1 MHKSCI
7 NNRKSKVKIHKVQI
21 FMQKLLHF
29 NEYGGIFYLAI
40 KIVTKKLEDKTMKKL
55 IAILLTLVLVV
66 GAFASCGGT
75 TEETTA
81 AAGDETT
88 AAAEDTTAPA
98 STEVLK
104 VIDIALTSEE
114 YGFAVKKG
122 DAELLKKLND
132 FLAKIEKDGTYEA
145 IMNKY
150 FGDGTPE
157 GVVIADTAV
166 GAKDNQIVIATNAAF
181 PPFEYVE
188 GDKYFGVEIEIM
200 ALFAKEIG
208 KNLAINDME
217 FDSVCTAV
225 AEGTCDIGASGLTIT
240 ENRKEILDF
249 STPYYNA
256 SQKLIA
262 AANDTAFDA
271 CKTVEDCEAV
281 LKSLKKGTKIGFQTG
296 TTGAYYID
304 GDADWGFEGYENLEG
319 VGFTSGAFAV
329 QDIINGNV
337 SYVIIDEAPAKS
349 LVAGVNG

>member
-1 MHKSCI
+1 
-7 NNRKSKVKIHKVQI
+7 
-21 FMQKLLHF
+21 
-29 NEYGGIFYLAI
+29 
-40 KIVTKKLEDKTMKKL
+40 MKKT
-55 IAILLTLVLVV
+55 IAILLSLVFVIA
-66 GAFASCGGT
+66 AFAACGGN
-75 TEETTA
+75 TEETT

-88 AAAEDTTAPA
+88 AAATTDL
-98 STEVLK
+98 LK

-122 DAELLKKLND
+122 NAELLGQLNT
-132 FLAKIEKDGTYEA
+132 FLNKVKNDGTYEA

-166 GAKDNQIVIATNAAF
+166 GAKENQIVIATNAAF

-188 GDKYFGVEIEIM
+188 GDKYYGVEIELM

-208 KNLAINDME
+208 KNLAVNDME

-240 ENRKEILDF
+240 ETRKEILDF
-249 STPYYNA
+249 TDAYYNA
-256 SQKLIA
+256 SQKLIVA
-262 AANDTAFDA
+262 ADDTSFDA
-271 CKTVEDCEAV
+271 CTTVEDVEAV
-281 LKSLKKGTKIGFQTG
+281 LKGFAEGTKIGYQTG

-304 GDADWGFEGYENLEG
+304 GDADWGFDGYANIEG
-319 VGFTSGAFAV
+319 VGYTSGAFAV
-329 QDIINGNV
+329 QDILNDNIAC
-337 SYVIIDEAPAKS
+337 VIIDEAPANS

>member
-1 MHKSCI
+1 
-7 NNRKSKVKIHKVQI
+7 
-21 FMQKLLHF
+21 
-29 NEYGGIFYLAI
+29 
-40 KIVTKKLEDKTMKKL
+40 MKKL
-55 IAILLTLVLVV
+55 VAILLTLVLVV
-66 GAFASCGGT
+66 GAFAACGGN
-75 TEETTA
+75 TEETTS
-81 AAGDETT
+81 AGDETT
-88 AAAEDTTAPA
+88 AAA
-98 STEVLK
+98 TETLK

-122 DAELLKKLND
+122 NAELLGQLNT
-132 FLAKIEKDGTYEA
+132 FLTKIKNDGTYEA

-157 GVVIADTAV
+157 GVLIADTTV
-166 GAKDNQIVIATNAAF
+166 GAKENQIVIATNAAF

-200 ALFAKEIG
+200 ALFAQEIG

-240 ENRKEILDF
+240 ETRKEILDF
-249 STPYYNA
+249 TDAYYNA

-271 CKTVEDCEAV
+271 CTTAEDCEAV
-281 LKSLKKGTKIGFQTG
+281 LKGLAEGTKIGYQTG

-304 GDADWGFEGYENLEG
+304 GDADWGFDGYANLEG
-319 VGFTSGAFAV
+319 VGYTSGAFAV
-329 QDIINGNV
+329 QDILNGNIA
-337 SYVIIDEAPAKS
+337 YVIIDEAPAKS

>member
-1 MHKSCI
+1 
-7 NNRKSKVKIHKVQI
+7 
-21 FMQKLLHF
+21 
-29 NEYGGIFYLAI
+29 
-40 KIVTKKLEDKTMKKL
+40 MKKI
-55 IAILLTLVLVV
+55 IAVLLTLVLVV
-66 GAFASCGGT
+66 GAFAACGGT

-81 AAGDETT
+81 PGGEETT
-88 AAAEDTTAPA
+88 AG

-122 DAELLKKLND
+122 NTELLGQLND
-132 FLAKIEKDGTYEA
+132 FLAEVKQDGTYEA

-166 GAKDNQIVIATNAAF
+166 GAKENQIVIATNAAF

-188 GDKYFGVEIEIM
+188 GDKYYGVEIELM
-200 ALFAKEIG
+200 ALFAQKIG
-208 KNLAINDME
+208 KNLAVNDME

-240 ENRKEILDF
+240 EARKEILDF
-249 STPYYNA
+249 TDAYYNA

-281 LKSLKKGTKIGFQTG
+281 LKGLAEGTKIGYQTG

-304 GDADWGFEGYENLEG
+304 GDADWGFDGYANLEG
-319 VGFTSGAFAV
+319 VGYTSGAFAV
-329 QDIINGNV
+329 QDILNGNV
-337 SYVIIDEAPAKS
+337 AYVIIDEAPANS
-349 LVAGVNG
+349 LVKGVNG

>member
-1 MHKSCI
+1 
-7 NNRKSKVKIHKVQI
+7 
-21 FMQKLLHF
+21 
-29 NEYGGIFYLAI
+29 
-40 KIVTKKLEDKTMKKL
+40 MKKL

-66 GAFASCGGT
+66 CAFASCGGT

-81 AAGDETT
+81 PAGDETT
-88 AAAEDTTAPA
+88 AAADETTAA
-98 STEVLK
+98 ADETTDTLK

-114 YGFAVKKG
+114 YGFAVTKG
-122 DAELLKKLND
+122 NKELLDQLND
-132 FLAKIEKDGTYEA
+132 FLAKIEADGTYDA

-150 FGDGTPE
+150 FGDGKPE
-157 GVVIADTAV
+157 GVLIADTTV
-166 GAKDNQIVIATNAAF
+166 GAKDNQIIVATNAAF

-188 GDKYFGVEIEIM
+188 GDSYYGVEIEIM
-200 ALFAKEIG
+200 DLFAKEIG

-240 ENRKEILDF
+240 ETRKEILDF
-249 STPYYNA
+249 TTPYYNA

-262 AANDTAFDA
+262 AADDTAFDA
-271 CKTVEDCEAV
+271 CETAEDCEAV
-281 LKSLKKGTKIGFQTG
+281 LKGLAEGTKIGFQTG

-304 GDADWGFEGYENLEG
+304 GDADWGFEGYANLEG
-319 VGFTSGAFAV
+319 VGYTSGAFAV

-337 SYVIIDEAPAKS
+337 SYVIIDEAPAKN

>member
-1 MHKSCI
+1 
-7 NNRKSKVKIHKVQI
+7 
-21 FMQKLLHF
+21 
-29 NEYGGIFYLAI
+29 
-40 KIVTKKLEDKTMKKL
+40 MKKI
-55 IAILLTLVLVV
+55 IAVLLTLVLVV
-66 GAFASCGGT
+66 GAFAACGGNTEET
-75 TEETTA
+75 TAPGGEETTA
-81 AAGDETT
+81 AA
-88 AAAEDTTAPA
+88 
-98 STEVLK
+98 TEMLK

-122 DAELLKKLND
+122 NTELLGQLNA
-132 FLAKIEKDGTYEA
+132 FLAKVKNDGTYEA

-166 GAKDNQIVIATNAAF
+166 GAKENQIVIATNAAF

-188 GDKYFGVEIEIM
+188 GDKYYGVEIELM

-240 ENRKEILDF
+240 ETRKEILDF
-249 STPYYNA
+249 TDPYYNA
-256 SQKLIA
+256 SQKIIVA
-262 AANDTAFDA
+262 ATDTTFDA
-271 CKTVEDCEAV
+271 CTKVEDVEAV
-281 LKSLKKGTKIGFQTG
+281 LKGLAEGTKIGYQTG

-304 GDADWGFEGYENLEG
+304 GDADWGFEGYANIEG
-319 VGFTSGAFAV
+319 VGYTSGAFAV
-329 QDIINGNV
+329 QDILNNNI
-337 SYVIIDEAPAKS
+337 SCVIIDEAPANS